1 LKNNQ
6 IGIVG
11 VGYWATNI
19 INTLEQIKFKN
30 IHCYD
35 ISSSNILSLKK
46 KFPYIKI
53 YKNIDDLLKLNLL
66 GVIITTNTQNHFLIA
81 KKCLENNHNIFVE
94 KPVTDSSLKIKK
106 LIKLAKNKKKV
117 FMSGY
122 IYRYNVYIKYIKNIL
137 SQGTLGDIN
146 YVSFERA
153 NLGPVRNDISC
164 IFDLASHDI
173 STCIYFFKKNIKI
186 IDAFGLT
193 FLKKKIYDISTII
206 LRANKTRVEIKSSWL
221 NPEKIRKII
230 VVGSKKMLLFN
241 EMDKDNPIKI
251 YNKYA
256 KYPKISSF
264 QKKFFTPKA
273 NIYYGKTFS
282 PSIKFTSPLTLEML
296 AFINCVKKKK
306 KPETDGSLSLK
317 IMTLLE
323 KINIKIS

>member
-66 GVIITTNTQNHFLIA
+66 GVIITTNTQNHFPIA

-106 LIKLAKNKKKV
+106 LIKLAKNKKKI

-137 SQGTLGDIN
+137 SKRTLGNIN
-146 YVSFERA
+146 YLSFERS

-164 IFDLASHDI
+164 ILDLASHDI
-173 STCIYFFKKNIKI
+173 STCAYFFKKNIKI
-186 IDAFGLT
+186 IDAFGLAY
-193 FLKKKIYDISTII
+193 LKKNIYDISTVI
-206 LRANKTRVEIKSSWL
+206 LGVNKTRIEIKSSWL

-230 VVGSKKMLLFN
+230 VVGSKKMLLFD
-241 EMDKDNPIKI
+241 EMDKKNPIKI

-256 KYPKISSF
+256 KYPKINSF
-264 QKKFFTPKA
+264 QKKFLRRKQ
-273 NIYYGKTFS
+273 I
-282 PSIKFTSPLTLEML
+282 
-296 AFINCVKKKK
+296 FI
-306 KPETDGSLSLK
+306 T
-317 IMTLLE
+317 E
-323 KINIKIS
+323 KLFHHRLNLHHL